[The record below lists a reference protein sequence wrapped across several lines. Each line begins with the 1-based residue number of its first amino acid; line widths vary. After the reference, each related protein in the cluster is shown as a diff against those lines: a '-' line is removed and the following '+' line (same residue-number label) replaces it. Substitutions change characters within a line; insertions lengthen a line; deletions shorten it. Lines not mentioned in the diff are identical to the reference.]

1 MSFLTIPF
9 ELVSG
14 GGSGTAPKVILV
26 AGACLVALVVA
37 LLIRRLALFLGVKK
51 VIAVGNIS
59 RKWVIPEH
67 REWQGK
73 AYVEV
78 PAKNMI
84 EVRVE
89 NRTLEFAPIAWK
101 YDRVS
106 EGDQIEVALQRARL
120 GDEIRIIDIGP
131 F

>member
-1 MSFLTIPF
+1 MSCSASSCIAHQA
-9 ELVSG
+9 SG
-14 GGSGTAPKVILV
+14 AIS
-26 AGACLVALVVA
+26 
-37 LLIRRLALFLGVKK
+37 LGQK
-51 VIAVGNIS
+51 VIAVGNVS

-67 REWQGK
+67 REWQAK
-73 AYVEV
+73 AYVKV

-84 EVRVE
+84 EVCVE
-89 NRTLEFAPIAWK
+89 NRTLEFAPIDWK

-120 GDEIRIIDIGP
+120 GEEIRIVDIGP